1 MKIGIITCGYVDPPL
16 SDNHGQYADMI
27 ETAFASVN
35 EAMVFQNYDAIKGE
49 LPGLDECH
57 GFILTG
63 SVHNAYDDLPWILAL
78 VDWIRS
84 CEARKKPLVGIC
96 FGHQIIARAL
106 GGVVEK
112 SHKGWGLGS
121 YEVKI
126 VALKKWMNLA
136 IDNARMLV
144 SHQDQ
149 VVVVP
154 SEMSV
159 IAGNDFCP
167 NFMLV
172 KDNHILTV
180 QGHPEFSSEFTEKL
194 VKKRQ
199 HLLSEHQYEDAFIQ
213 LQKPNDSVLFLHWMD
228 AFFTRDQQRI
238 SSEVLQ
244 KAEL

>member
-16 SDNHGQYADMI
+16 SDSHGQYVDMI
-27 ETAFASVN
+27 ESAFASVN

-49 LPGLDECH
+49 LPDLDECH

-63 SVHNAYDDLPWILAL
+63 SVHNAYDDYPWILAL

-84 CEARKKPLVGIC
+84 CEARRKPLVGIC

-121 YEVKI
+121 CEVKV
-126 VALKKWMNLA
+126 VAFKEWMNLA
-136 IDNARMLV
+136 IDSARMLV

-154 SEMSV
+154 RQMRV

-180 QGHPEFSSEFTEKL
+180 QGHPEFSPEFTEKL
-194 VKKRQ
+194 VRKRQ
-199 HLLSEHQYEDAFIQ
+199 HLLSQEQYENA
-213 LQKPNDSVLFLHWMD
+213 LVELKKSNDSALFLHWID

-238 SSEVLQ
+238 ASDMLQ
-244 KAEL
+244 KSEY

>member
-16 SDNHGQYADMI
+16 SDSHGQYVDMI
-27 ETAFASVN
+27 ETAFANVN
-35 EAMVFQNYDAIKGE
+35 NAMTFQNYDAIKGQ
-49 LPGLDECH
+49 LPSLDECH

-63 SVHNAYDDLPWILAL
+63 SIHNAYDDLPWILTL

-84 CEARKKPLVGIC
+84 CEARRKPLVGIC

-121 YEVKI
+121 CEVKV
-126 VALKKWMNLA
+126 VAFKEWMNLA
-136 IDNARMLV
+136 IDSARMLV

-154 SEMSV
+154 KEMSV

-172 KDNHILTV
+172 KDDHILTV
-180 QGHPEFSSEFTEKL
+180 QGHPEFSAEFTEKL
-194 VKKRQ
+194 VIKRQ
-199 HLLSEHQYEDAFIQ
+199 HLLPQHQYEKAFVE
-213 LQKPNDSVLFLHWMD
+213 LKKPNDSVLFLHWIN
-228 AFFTRDQQRI
+228 AFFTR
-238 SSEVLQ
+238 
-244 KAEL
+244 

>member
-16 SDNHGQYADMI
+16 SDSHGQYVDMI
-27 ETAFASVN
+27 ESAFASVN

-63 SVHNAYDDLPWILAL
+63 SVHNAYDDYPWILAL
-78 VDWIRS
+78 ADWIRS
-84 CEARKKPLVGIC
+84 CEARRKPLVGIC

-121 YEVKI
+121 YEVRV
-126 VALKKWMNLA
+126 VAFKEWMNLA
-136 IDNARMLV
+136 IDSARMLV

-154 SEMSV
+154 EEMNV

-172 KDNHILTV
+172 KDDHILTV
-180 QGHPEFSSEFTEKL
+180 QGHPEFSPEFTEKL
-194 VKKRQ
+194 VIKRQ
-199 HLLSEHQYEDAFIQ
+199 HLLPLHKYEDAFVQ
-213 LQKPNDSVLFLHWMD
+213 LKKPNDSVLFLQWMN
-228 AFFTRDQQRI
+228 AFFTR
-238 SSEVLQ
+238 
-244 KAEL
+244 